1 MPRPAGGPGGGRN
14 ATAVL
19 NELLESRARV
29 AILVALAVFAATAVA
44 RHMGALQPMEL
55 GLYDRFT
62 RSLAAPTPLRHVA
75 FVTYTEADIQGEIGF
90 PLNDGTLTRVLAAV
104 LEAEPRAVGVDFYRD
119 VPVGPGSGDLDAL
132 LESDPRVF
140 MIYRFGDA
148 AVVRIEPPPVLRDTP
163 QIGFN
168 DLVLD
173 PDDVVRRAILFQ
185 DDEEHGTG
193 LSLALAAA
201 LLHLSHED
209 VALGG
214 DPDDES
220 QIRLGATTIPHLR
233 GHDGGYAGVADGG
246 YQALLRFEGVARPQ
260 SISMGDVLRGA
271 FAPAAFRDRI
281 VLLGVT
287 AETHSDLFSTPLG
300 QWEGVFIHGLAADQ
314 LVRFGLGEAAPLR
327 SPGEAAELSWILLC
341 ALLAAAL
348 GLSKRS
354 FGVFALVALAG
365 VAALLGA
372 GYGALRAGWWIPAA
386 APAVAWLGSASA
398 VTAYL
403 ARRERAERADLM
415 QLFSRHLSP
424 DLAGNLWEHRGE
436 FLEGGRPR
444 ARPLVATAMFLDIRG
459 FTSVGEKLD
468 AIELMEWLND
478 FLGSMADEAARHGAI
493 VDDYFGDGVKVDF
506 GVPVPRRTEAELDAD
521 AVAAVRC
528 ALAMGVK
535 LAELNA
541 SWKERELPP
550 AGMRV
555 GIATGDAVAGSI
567 GGANRLKYT
576 IVGDIVNVAARLES
590 LDASQHDFEKRPC
603 RILIAEQTRARLG
616 ERFQTRDMGW
626 ISVKGRAAQVRV
638 HEVLGLAGTAPEAP
652 AEEV

>member
-1 MPRPAGGPGGGRN
+1 
-14 ATAVL
+14 VL
-19 NELLESRARV
+19 KKLLEGRAR
-29 AILVALAVFAATAVA
+29 AALLAALAVFAATAVA
-44 RHMGALQPMEL
+44 RSMGVLQPMEL

-62 RSLAAPTPLRHVA
+62 RSLAAPSPLRHVA
-75 FVTYTEADIQGEIGF
+75 FVTYTEADIQGDIGF
-90 PLNDGTLTRVLAAV
+90 PLDDGTLTRVLAAV

-132 LESDPRVF
+132 LESDPRLF

-148 AVVRIEPPPVLRDTP
+148 EVVRIEPPPVLRDTP

-193 LSLALAAA
+193 LSLALVTA
-201 LLHLSHED
+201 LLQLSHDGVE
-209 VALGG
+209 LGA

-220 QIRLGATTIPHLR
+220 QIRLGPTTIPRLR

-246 YQALLRFEGVARPQ
+246 YQTLLRFGGVAARPR
-260 SISMGDVLRGA
+260 SVSMGDVLRGE
-271 FAPAAFRDRI
+271 FDPGSLRDRI
-281 VLLGVT
+281 VFLGVT
-287 AETHSDLFSTPLG
+287 AETHSDLFTTPLG
-300 QWEGVFIHGLAADQ
+300 QWEGVFLHGLAADQ
-314 LVRFGLGEAAPLR
+314 LVRFGLGETAPLR
-327 SPGEAAELSWILLC
+327 SAGEAAELAWILVC

-348 GLSKRS
+348 ALSKRS
-354 FGVFALVALAG
+354 FAVFALVALAG
-365 VAALLGA
+365 AAALLGA
-372 GYGALRAGWWIPAA
+372 GYAALRAGWWIPAA

-444 ARPLVATAMFLDIRG
+444 SRPVVATAMFLDIRG
-459 FTSVGEKLD
+459 FTTVGEKLD

-506 GVPVPRRTEAELDAD
+506 GVPVPRRTEAEIDAD
-521 AVAAVRC
+521 AIAAVRC

-535 LAELNA
+535 LAELNE
-541 SWKERELPP
+541 SWRERGLPP

-555 GIATGDAVAGSI
+555 GIATGEAVAGSI

-590 LDASQHDFEKRPC
+590 LDASKHDFEKRPC

-616 ERFQTRDMGW
+616 DRFETRDKGW

-638 HEVLGLAGTAPEAP
+638 HEVLGPAGTAPEVS

>member
-1 MPRPAGGPGGGRN
+1 MGER
-14 ATAVL
+14 
-19 NELLESRARV
+19 LLESRGRV
-29 AILVALAVFAATAVA
+29 AILLALAVFGATAVV
-44 RHMGALQPMEL
+44 RGMGALQPMEL
-55 GLYDRFT
+55 GVYDRVL
-62 RSLAAPTPLRHVA
+62 RSLPPSVPLRHVA
-75 FVTYTEADIQGEIGF
+75 FVTYTEDDIQGAIGF
-90 PLNDGTLTRVLAAV
+90 PLDDGTLSRVIAAVLAAG
-104 LEAEPRAVGVDFYRD
+104 PRAVGVDFYRD
-119 VPVGPGSGDLDAL
+119 VPVGPGSSDLDAL
-132 LESDPRVF
+132 LESDSRVL
-140 MIYRFGDA
+140 MIYRFGDGK
-148 AVVRIEPPPVLRDTP
+148 VVRIEPPRVLRDTQ

-168 DLVLD
+168 DLILD

-193 LSLALAAA
+193 LALALAAA
-201 LLHLSHED
+201 LLDLSHEG
-209 VALGG
+209 VELGG

-220 QIRLGATTIPHLR
+220 QIRLGPTTIPRLR
-233 GHDGGYAGVADGG
+233 GNDGGYAGVADGG
-246 YQALLRFEGVARPQ
+246 YQTLLRFDGVVRPQ
-260 SISMGDVLRGA
+260 PISMGDVLRGE
-271 FAPAAFRDRI
+271 FDPEAFRDRI
-281 VLLGVT
+281 VFLGVT

-300 QWEGVFIHGLAADQ
+300 QWEGIFIHGLAADQ
-314 LVRFGLGEAAPLR
+314 LVRFGLGEATPLR
-327 SPGEAAELSWILLC
+327 SLGEAAELGWILLC
-341 ALLAAAL
+341 ALAAAAL

-354 FGVFALVALAG
+354 FAVFLLLA
-365 VAALLGA
+365 VLGA
-372 GYGALRAGWWIPAA
+372 GILLGIEYGALRAGWWL
-386 APAVAWLGSASA
+386 PAVAPGLAWLGSASA

-444 ARPLVATAMFLDIRG
+444 ARPVVATAMFLDIRG
-459 FTSVGEKLD
+459 FTSVGEKLG

-506 GVPVPRRTEAELDAD
+506 GVPVPRRTEAEIDAD

-535 LAELNA
+535 LAELNE
-541 SWKERELPP
+541 SWKKKALPP
-550 AGMRV
+550 AGIRV

-616 ERFQTRDMGW
+616 GRFETRDMGW
-626 ISVKGRAAQVRV
+626 ISVKGRDAQVHV
-638 HEVLGLAGTAPEAP
+638 HEVLGLAGAAPEAS